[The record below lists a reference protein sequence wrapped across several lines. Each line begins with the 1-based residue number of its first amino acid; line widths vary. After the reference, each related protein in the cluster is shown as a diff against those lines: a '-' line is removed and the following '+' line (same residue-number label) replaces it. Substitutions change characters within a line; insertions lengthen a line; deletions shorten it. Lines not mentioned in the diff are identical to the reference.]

1 MLIAV
6 RVRTGHGQFGINFLD
21 PIKCHCDRQVDI
33 MERYIGHA
41 CICGQRIWFEA
52 DTLFAVEAIDVVNP
66 YGRRETAKAAFPES
80 ADEVFEKGD
89 HLALVVFRRN
99 PFCERAVR
107 LSHLPHVKIGHPVLV
122 EGTSPQL
129 FEVVPLVAIADI
141 ASEHPDSPRRL
152 AVVKIAADKGNQA
165 LLRARS
171 AATRVSGRFHSYSRT
186 NRAIALT
193 RRTAGDQL
201 LRPLAMP

>member
-1 MLIAV
+1 
-6 RVRTGHGQFGINFLD
+6 
-21 PIKCHCDRQVDI
+21 
-33 MERYIGHA
+33 
-41 CICGQRIWFEA
+41 
-52 DTLFAVEAIDVVNP
+52 
-66 YGRRETAKAAFPES
+66 
-80 ADEVFEKGD
+80 
-89 HLALVVFRRN
+89 
-99 PFCERAVR
+99 VR

-171 AATRVSGRFHSYSRT
+171 AATRVSGRFHSYSPT

-201 LRPLAMP
+201 LRPLAMPIVSIPLALRRATSSPVHPADAIASHRRRHPGLRLTSVCRLLAPSSTR